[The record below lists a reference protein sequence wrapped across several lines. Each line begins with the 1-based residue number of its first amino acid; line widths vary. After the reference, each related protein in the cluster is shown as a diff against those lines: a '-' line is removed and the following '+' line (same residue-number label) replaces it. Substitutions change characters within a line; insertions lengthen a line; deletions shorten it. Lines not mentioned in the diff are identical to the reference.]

1 MLLGDFA
8 VSPLG
13 WRYAPLVPALAV
25 VALFAL
31 ACGEEEVTVTPA
43 PTPTIIQGTKPEN
56 PDEPQNPQPID
67 TGPAPSPRS
76 CPECFAKPFP
86 KPPPGPPCQ
95 QQPIRNAQEVDF
107 ASIPAAP
114 TDGWLEYKS
123 PNYELGFKYPPGW
136 RLDTFYNDVYSWAGE
151 DGILD
156 ERVQGPIS
164 ETLTLYNPTAA
175 TVVGNARADFPPGAV
190 KIDIGYGPIP
200 ATTCEAPSSGNP
212 KSFDISL
219 DGINAD
225 GSISVSEPPNK
236 APIYSLSVIVY
247 PKDGGQMVFAGNSFG
262 DNSNLSVL
270 KAVLGTIGLPG

>member
-114 TDGWLEYKS
+114 NRRLAGIQEPKLRAWFQVPTRLAARYVLQRCLQ
-123 PNYELGFKYPPGW
+123 LGRRGRRPG
-136 RLDTFYNDVYSWAGE
+136 
-151 DGILD
+151 
-156 ERVQGPIS
+156 
-164 ETLTLYNPTAA
+164 
-175 TVVGNARADFPPGAV
+175 
-190 KIDIGYGPIP
+190 
-200 ATTCEAPSSGNP
+200 
-212 KSFDISL
+212 
-219 DGINAD
+219 
-225 GSISVSEPPNK
+225 
-236 APIYSLSVIVY
+236 
-247 PKDGGQMVFAGNSFG
+247 
-262 DNSNLSVL
+262 
-270 KAVLGTIGLPG
+270 